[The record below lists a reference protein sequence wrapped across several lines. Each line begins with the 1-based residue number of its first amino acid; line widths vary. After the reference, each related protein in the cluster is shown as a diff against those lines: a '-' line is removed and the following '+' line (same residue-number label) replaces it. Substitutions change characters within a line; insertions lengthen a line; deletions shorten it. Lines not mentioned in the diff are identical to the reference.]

1 MLMPKQTRVEKGEA
15 TPQYWDRMVRDAF
28 KNDPLRIIIELIKN
42 SADSYT
48 RLHKNNVR
56 KPPFEIVIKLSCKPR
71 APPAIE
77 IIDYAEGMD
86 SKKLKE
92 ALKYGAQTSMGEDID
107 ATTSAEKGIG
117 LKDALMSLK
126 DNWLFA
132 IKDNLINERRV
143 HPGFKIGFGKEN
155 EKITKERR
163 KELSISENGTLIRG
177 NLPTFFIERK
187 FSTICERLQ
196 KHFLLRKLLQNHDY

>member
-77 IIDYAEGMD
+77 IIDYAN
-86 SKKLKE
+86 
-92 ALKYGAQTSMGEDID
+92 
-107 ATTSAEKGIG
+107 
-117 LKDALMSLK
+117 SL
-126 DNWLFA
+126 
-132 IKDNLINERRV
+132 
-143 HPGFKIGFGKEN
+143 
-155 EKITKERR
+155 
-163 KELSISENGTLIRG
+163 
-177 NLPTFFIERK
+177 
-187 FSTICERLQ
+187 
-196 KHFLLRKLLQNHDY
+196 